1 MEKNIGI
8 RALDMNNNLNIDIIG
23 WLCIFLGGLAIIF
36 PFSIIAPANLIFISL
51 GVIYFCY
58 FVLREARLQADP
70 PGLKEARQN
79 WLLNAKVM
87 EIEERRF
94 ERKNDSSV
102 YWLVSTTGI
111 TFNKSNTPITIPWS
125 EILQV
130 RTVRII
136 GKEEHT
142 VYTLKSKF
150 IFDRSY
156 NNDQDLVEIIKKS
169 L

>member
-1 MEKNIGI
+1 
-8 RALDMNNNLNIDIIG
+8 
-23 WLCIFLGGLAIIF
+23 
-36 PFSIIAPANLIFISL
+36 
-51 GVIYFCY
+51 
-58 FVLREARLQADP
+58 
-70 PGLKEARQN
+70 
-79 WLLNAKVM
+79 M